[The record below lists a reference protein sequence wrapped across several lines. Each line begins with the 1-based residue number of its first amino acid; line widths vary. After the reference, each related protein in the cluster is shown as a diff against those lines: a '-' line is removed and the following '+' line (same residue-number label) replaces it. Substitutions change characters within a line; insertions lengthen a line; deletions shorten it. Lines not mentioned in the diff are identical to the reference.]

1 MDIRT
6 IYMYASLDLETRAI
20 FLHVRGEV
28 KMGRVLSC
36 NQHRLSDQQRRLD
49 RLHLRSD
56 NRELRTTNTTNRR
69 KMRTETRRWHWL
81 QLRRSGDGVDA
92 PPRLASLGLLD
103 LTRGERHVWVP
114 DQQQGEEEEE
124 GHVRVPDPL
133 PVQLLLGPEQP
144 LQHHRQLALGALS
157 MLCS

>member
-1 MDIRT
+1 
-6 IYMYASLDLETRAI
+6 MYASLDFETRAL
-20 FLHVRGEV
+20 FLHVGGEV
-28 KMGRVLSC
+28 EMGRVLSS
-36 NQHRLSDQQRRLD
+36 NQHRLPDQKRRLD

-56 NRELRTTNTTNRR
+56 NWELRTTNTTNRR

-103 LTRGERHVWVP
+103 LTGGERHVWVP
-114 DQQQGEEEEE
+114 DQQQGEGGEEEGE
-124 GHVRVPDPL
+124 GHVRIPDPL
-133 PVQLLLGPEQP
+133 PIQLLLGPEQP

>member
-1 MDIRT
+1 
-6 IYMYASLDLETRAI
+6 
-20 FLHVRGEV
+20 
-28 KMGRVLSC
+28 MGRVLSC
-36 NQHRLSDQQRRLD
+36 NQHRLSDQKRRLD

-56 NRELRTTNTTNRR
+56 NWELRTTNTTNRR
-69 KMRTETRRWHWL
+69 KMRTETRGWHWL

-114 DQQQGEEEEE
+114 D
-124 GHVRVPDPL
+124 PL
-133 PVQLLLGPEQP
+133 PVQLLLGPEQA

-157 MLCS
+157 MLCSEDCCVQFTCNLLAM

>member
-1 MDIRT
+1 
-6 IYMYASLDLETRAI
+6 
-20 FLHVRGEV
+20 
-28 KMGRVLSC
+28 MGRVLSC
-36 NQHRLSDQQRRLD
+36 DQHRLPDQQRRLD

-69 KMRTETRRWHWL
+69 KMRPETRRWYWL

-114 DQQQGEEEEE
+114 D
-124 GHVRVPDPL
+124 PL
-133 PVQLLLGPEQP
+133 PVQLLLGPEQAF
-144 LQHHRQLALGALS
+144 QHHRQLALGALS

>member
-1 MDIRT
+1 
-6 IYMYASLDLETRAI
+6 
-20 FLHVRGEV
+20 
-28 KMGRVLSC
+28 MGRVLSC
-36 NQHRLSDQQRRLD
+36 NKHRLSDQQRRLD

-56 NRELRTTNTTNRR
+56 NWE
-69 KMRTETRRWHWL
+69 MRTETRRWHWL

-103 LTRGERHVWVP
+103 LAGGERHVW
-114 DQQQGEEEEE
+114 
-124 GHVRVPDPL
+124 VPDPL

-157 MLCS
+157 MLCSEDCCVQFACNLLAM

>member
-1 MDIRT
+1 
-6 IYMYASLDLETRAI
+6 
-20 FLHVRGEV
+20 
-28 KMGRVLSC
+28 MGRVLSC
-36 NQHRLSDQQRRLD
+36 DQHRLSDQKRRLD

-56 NRELRTTNTTNRR
+56 NWELRTTNTTNRR

-103 LTRGERHVWVP
+103 LTGGERHVW
-114 DQQQGEEEEE
+114 
-124 GHVRVPDPL
+124 VPDPL

-157 MLCS
+157 VLCS

>member
-1 MDIRT
+1 
-6 IYMYASLDLETRAI
+6 
-20 FLHVRGEV
+20 
-28 KMGRVLSC
+28 MGRVLSC
-36 NQHRLSDQQRRLD
+36 DQHRLPDQQRRLD

-114 DQQQGEEEEE
+114 D
-124 GHVRVPDPL
+124 PL

>member
-1 MDIRT
+1 
-6 IYMYASLDLETRAI
+6 MYASLNFETRAL

-36 NQHRLSDQQRRLD
+36 DQHRLSDQKRRLD

-56 NRELRTTNTTNRR
+56 NWELRTTNTTNRR

-103 LTRGERHVWVP
+103 LTGGERHVWVP
-114 DQQQGEEEEE
+114 DQQQGEDGEQEEE
-124 GHVRVPDPL
+124 GHVNVPDPL
-133 PVQLLLGPEQP
+133 PVQLLLGPEQA

>member
-1 MDIRT
+1 MASGYIRT
-6 IYMYASLDLETRAI
+6 KYIYASLNLGTRAL

-28 KMGRVLSC
+28 EMRRVLSC
-36 NQHRLSDQQRRLD
+36 DQHRLPDQQRRLD

-56 NRELRTTNTTNRR
+56 NWELRTTNTTNRR

-103 LTRGERHVWVP
+103 LTGGERHVW
-114 DQQQGEEEEE
+114 
-124 GHVRVPDPL
+124 VPDPL